1 MTGVLMVCEGNV
13 CRSPMAA
20 ALLTKALPQVPV
32 RSAGTRALAGHRAA
46 PLAVE
51 LMDVQGIDLRPHV
64 ATALTS
70 AQVRGAPLILA
81 MTRAQCGLIERVF
94 PFARG
99 KVYRL
104 GEHDQLD
111 VVDPYRR
118 GRFTFEMAVAQI
130 EQGVQRWLG
139 AIAGLQH

>member
-1 MTGVLMVCEGNV
+1 MSGVLMVCEGNV

-20 ALLTKALPQVPV
+20 ALLNKALPQIPA
-32 RSAGTRALAGHRAA
+32 RSAGTRALAGRRAA
-46 PLAVE
+46 PFAVA
-51 LMDVQGIDLRPHV
+51 LMDERGLDLRPHV
-64 ATALTS
+64 AAPLTS
-70 AQVRGAPLILA
+70 AQVRSAQLILA
-81 MTRAQCGLIERVF
+81 MTRAQCGTIERVF

-104 GEHDQLD
+104 GEHDRLD
-111 VVDPYRR
+111 IVDPYQR

-130 EQGVQRWLG
+130 EQGVRRWLD